1 MDYSQILGLL
11 FSNPSQQGGL
21 NALNYPSPYGLRS
34 YELYDKKGNVTGY
47 GGEMMPKSTGWLGL
61 LTGQGKLKGSDV
73 TEYSIGD
80 ERGDFPTVVPTL
92 DEYERLSIAKGII
105 TPSIAK
111 KAAAYRD
118 LMQSQGQSPFYNAS
132 GMK

>member
-1 MDYSQILGLL
+1 MNKVKPFLGFGPGTYSFQYGVYQEPEFETPITTYFGDNGTCHSEYLGPLAE
-11 FSNPSQQGGL
+11 S
-21 NALNYPSPYGLRS
+21 
-34 YELYDKKGNVTGY
+34 
-47 GGEMMPKSTGWLGL
+47 GWLGL

-92 DEYERLSIAKGII
+92 DEYERISVAKGII

>member
-1 MDYSQILGLL
+1 MDYAKLLGALFSQSPQSGGLL
-11 FSNPSQQGGL
+11 YND
-21 NALNYPSPYGLRS
+21 YPNPYGTRA
-34 YELYDKKGNVTGY
+34 YELYDKQGNVTGY

-80 ERGDFPTVVPTL
+80 ERGDYPTVVPTL
-92 DEYERLSIAKGII
+92 DEYERLSVAKGII

-111 KAAAYRD
+111 KAQEWRD
-118 LMQSQGQSPFYNAS
+118 LMQSQGQSPFYNAYQR
-132 GMK
+132 

>member
-21 NALNYPSPYGLRS
+21 NALNYPNPYGLRA
-34 YELYDKKGNVTGY
+34 YELKDKQGNVTGY

-61 LTGQGKLKGSDV
+61 LAGQGKLKGSDV

-80 ERGDFPTVVPTL
+80 ERGDFPSVVPTL
-92 DEYERLSIAKGII
+92 DEYERLSVAKGII

-118 LMQSQGQSPFYNAS
+118 LMQSQNQSPFYNAS